1 MISAVTLFGSYWPVA
16 EAPPVCPCSAMTVSL
31 RGETAVWPE
40 SRGHTLRLSELSG
53 MLAGASSKST
63 PASAEKVWYP
73 ECARRVSAICRRAAA
88 QIAKRT
94 VADVDHL
101 ARVGEDLAAHVG
113 RDHATAGER
122 GDAHAPLE
130 SARLASLQRV

>member
-1 MISAVTLFGSYWPVA
+1 M
-16 EAPPVCPCSAMTVSL
+16 CPCSAMTVSL

-40 SRGHTLRLSELSG
+40 SSGHMLRLSELSG

-73 ECARRVSAICRRAAA
+73 ECVRRVSAICRRAAA
-88 QIAKRT
+88 TAQIAKLT

-101 ARVGEDLAAHVG
+101 ARIGEDLAAHVG
-113 RDHATAGER
+113 RDHPTAGER
-122 GDAHAPLE
+122 GDPDAPLE
-130 SARLASLQRV
+130 RARLASLQRV